1 MSSDSPLQRVR
12 SAALRLKV
20 FPLPS
25 VVLFPGSAA
34 PLHIFEPRYRAMVK
48 DALDTDSVFALAQL
62 QEGWETD
69 YLGKPAL
76 MPMLCAG
83 IITQPEQL
91 PEGRYNLML
100 AGLTRARVIRE
111 LETTQAGYR
120 EVEAEVLED
129 PRFEGPEEAMV
140 RQALVGL
147 TQRVPEQVA
156 ARLSK
161 VTAKVHGGHLAD
173 VVASAVVNDTS
184 ERYALLCELDV
195 KRRLERV
202 LESISNLVVQL
213 SPKGDAPEYKN

>member
-1 MSSDSPLQRVR
+1 MATDSPLQRVR
-12 SAALRLKV
+12 SAARRLKV

-62 QEGWETD
+62 QAGWETN
-69 YLGKPAL
+69 YLGKPPL
-76 MPMLCAG
+76 LPMLCAG
-83 IITQPEQL
+83 VITQPEQL

-100 AGLTRARVIRE
+100 AGLTRAKVIRE
-111 LETTQAGYR
+111 LEGGHDYR

-156 ARLSK
+156 ARLSR

-173 VVASAVVNDTS
+173 VVASAVVNDTA

-213 SPKGDAPEYKN
+213 SPKGDTPEYKN

>member
-1 MSSDSPLQRVR
+1 M
-12 SAALRLKV
+12 

-48 DALDTDSVFALAQL
+48 DALDGDSVFALAQL
-62 QEGWETD
+62 QEGWETS
-69 YLGKPAL
+69 YLGRPPL
-76 MPMLCAG
+76 LPMLCAG
-83 IITQPEQL
+83 VITQPELL

-111 LETTQAGYR
+111 LESSHEYR

-129 PRFEGPEEAMV
+129 PKFEGPEEALV

-156 ARLSK
+156 ARLSR

-173 VVASAVVNDTS
+173 VVASAVVNETS
-184 ERYALLCELDV
+184 ERYELLCELDV
-195 KRRLERV
+195 KRRLEKV
-202 LESISNLVVQL
+202 LEAISNLVVQL
-213 SPKGDAPEYKN
+213 SPKGDVPEYKN